1 MGVVTLNILL
11 ISHILDDNSIQS
23 HAVQI
28 VERRLKVVLAFYKTF
43 VIICTD
49 HTQEWI
55 DPCSFN
61 LHTVP
66 SKICIKI
73 LLHSTMVNN
82 STHINKTNN
91 HLSLQTIK
99 HRKKPRNMALDPVS
113 DGDTVHQISKCG
125 GLNRVMFLSVYS
137 TG

>member
-49 HTQEWI
+49 HTQE
-55 DPCSFN
+55 
-61 LHTVP
+61 
-66 SKICIKI
+66 
-73 LLHSTMVNN
+73 
-82 STHINKTNN
+82 
-91 HLSLQTIK
+91 
-99 HRKKPRNMALDPVS
+99 
-113 DGDTVHQISKCG
+113 
-125 GLNRVMFLSVYS
+125 
-137 TG
+137 